1 MDPTLLIVVTLALLV
16 GGVLFAVLWNERRKD
31 EARRAG
37 AEARGWT
44 YRGREG
50 IVRFTIEGV
59 TDDVPWKVSVTR
71 GRGEHSV
78 THTRFE
84 TPAPP
89 VDGIVLIGPR
99 IPAALASFGLGGG
112 LVQMFL
118 QKLLGPQAAELAHV
132 KDVEVGSAE
141 LRAVHT
147 VLATDAV
154 LAADVLTPE
163 VEALLLGVRSAW
175 REGPIV
181 LRWRHEIV
189 VRLQHGTWAIDDVDA
204 LVRLGVALRGA
215 AAG

>member
-1 MDPTLLIVVTLALLV
+1 MDPTLLIVVTLAVLV
-16 GGVLFAVLWNERRKD
+16 GGVLFTVLWNERLKD
-31 EARRAG
+31 EARRVG

-50 IVRFTIEGV
+50 IVRYTIEGV
-59 TDDVPWKVSVTR
+59 TDDVPWKVTVTR

-84 TPAPP
+84 SPAAPL
-89 VDGIVLIGPR
+89 DGIVLVGPR
-99 IPAALASFGLGGG
+99 IPAALAAFDLGGG

-132 KDVEVGSAE
+132 KEVQAGSAE
-141 LRAVHT
+141 LRAVHS
-147 VLATDAV
+147 VLATDPSLAEAV
-154 LAADVLTPE
+154 LSPEAD
-163 VEALLLGVRSAW
+163 ALLLGARSAW

-181 LRWRHEIV
+181 LRWRHELV
-189 VRLQHGTWAIDDVDA
+189 VRLQHGTWTIDEVEA
-204 LVRLGVALRGA
+204 LVRLGVALRD